1 MGSASKP
8 WICGVPWF
16 RPADYEDAVEVMDDR
31 RQLPAKYETWQQTAE
46 QELER
51 LRQADASV
59 FKAYIWP
66 PSFLVWCLENN
77 QSPDEKGRRAYANY
91 LALQV
96 SEIDWSARPN
106 TSAPLDPADDLPAP
120 GPRGRTVTARS
131 QGAGRRE

>member
-1 MGSASKP
+1 MGSASKS

-31 RQLPAKYETWQQTAE
+31 RQLPAKYETWQQGAE

-51 LRQADASV
+51 LRQAEASV

-66 PSFLVWCLENN
+66 PSFLVWCLENG
-77 QSPDEKGRRAYANY
+77 QKPDDKGRRAYANY

-96 SEIDWSARPN
+96 AEIDWSARPN
-106 TSAPLDPADDLPAP
+106 ASAPLDPAEEAPAQGSRRRRVAP
-120 GPRGRTVTARS
+120 GS